1 MRAAIVGRGRWGQR
15 VAGILESEGHA
26 ARMLSLRKAGEE
38 KDTDFAERCARRL
51 CAEASGAAL
60 VWLAV
65 PPGAP
70 QAALVRG
77 ALLAGKHV
85 VVEKPWWGGA
95 AEAADLA
102 SEANRRGLI
111 AAVHFQYCY
120 LHEWPALVSRFDAGD
135 AEFQGTFTTARAARP
150 DIPAGDNLATHLLA
164 VRRRWFPRSRIGELH
179 YGYGTDD
186 CRHVEFR
193 HDERTARVDFT
204 TNAQPIVQR
213 FLADVMG
220 HAEVGAPF
228 PLDLAFAAEV
238 QSELARIEGS
248 E

>member
-1 MRAAIVGRGRWGQR
+1 MKAAVVGRGRWGR
-15 VAGILESEGHA
+15 RLAGILEDEGHA
-26 ARMLSLRKAGEE
+26 VRMLSLRKGEQE

-51 CAEASGAAL
+51 RAEAPDAAL

-65 PPGAP
+65 PPSAP

-85 VVEKPWWGGA
+85 VVEKPWWGGL
-95 AEAADLA
+95 AETVDLA
-102 SEANRRGLI
+102 SEANRRGLV

-120 LHEWPALVSRFDAGD
+120 LDDWPALVGGFDAGD
-135 AEFQGTFTTARAARP
+135 AEFRGTFTTARAARP

-164 VRRRWFPRSRIGELH
+164 VRRRWFPRSRVGEFH
-179 YGYGTDD
+179 YECGTDD
-186 CRHVEFR
+186 CRRVELR
-193 HDERTARVDFT
+193 RGERRARVDFT

-213 FLADVMG
+213 FLADVLA
-220 HAEVGAPF
+220 HAEAGAPF

-238 QSELARIEGS
+238 QSELARIEGA